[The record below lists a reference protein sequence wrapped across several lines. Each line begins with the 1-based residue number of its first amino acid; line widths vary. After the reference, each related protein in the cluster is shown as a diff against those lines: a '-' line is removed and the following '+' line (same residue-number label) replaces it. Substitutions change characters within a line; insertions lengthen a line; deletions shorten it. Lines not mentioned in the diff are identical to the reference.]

1 MRINILFYISL
12 GIYLIAIVIIL
23 LLNLNKNKNEY
34 LEKDI
39 ELKYTENYLIKNPN
53 DIIVNIKP
61 SIKKNINN
69 IYIYHK
75 NIDIIP
81 TPFLNRLKQF
91 CQNNN
96 YNIHVYD
103 DQKIDDFVYKYY
115 SYDMVNKWK
124 YINTKF
130 FIGLLII
137 YQLGGYYFDINTN
150 FIDYIKNNKN
160 KTVIEKKVIIS
171 KNNNPELLVLMKKIQ
186 EDTLEYNK
194 LPNTIK
200 SQKQFNITNK
210 KIYPIHSSIEI
221 SRNQIKKNVGKKT
234 LAILSHYEKFQS
246 HHIDFIINYYK
257 DYVDQIYLF
266 IPLENWIPTKN
277 IEIKIFDIKNV
288 YIDFKMFHKIIH
300 TSYTNI
306 NISKIRNLKF
316 TVPSYISFTTIPS
329 RLKHP
334 WMFQNIKN
342 RLKIIDDSQLILNVP
357 DKSLKNIKY
366 EIPKNI
372 KNLTSKKFYI
382 NKCGKDL
389 GPITKIIPTIKL
401 DKISDKSIIII
412 CDDDIKY
419 KKNVFKI
426 LKKSVLNHPHGIS
439 TMCSMTIEGFSCYA
453 FVKEIMKDLLKLNLT
468 KECERI
474 DDDVISAFVAFKKI
488 PIYENSYNGIDGF
501 ECCMEDS
508 TDHPPWEAL
517 KNDNRNIIRKKCLP
531 SFSYMF
537 NKLKGPSEFK
547 YTIEDTFHVVLNHK
561 QKKELINKK

>member
-12 GIYLIAIVIIL
+12 GIYLIAIIIIL
-23 LLNLNKNKNEY
+23 LLSLNKK
-34 LEKDI
+34 KDKHHI
-39 ELKYTENYLIKNPN
+39 VNTFIENYVIKNPDN
-53 DIIVNIKP
+53 IIIN
-61 SIKKNINN
+61 KKLKDCKEISNN
-69 IYIYHK
+69 IYIYYT
-75 NIDIIP
+75 NIDVIP
-81 TPFLNRLKQF
+81 TLFLENLKQF
-91 CQNNN
+91 CKDNN
-96 YNIHVYD
+96 YKIHIYN
-103 DQKIDDFVYKYY
+103 DQKIDDFIYKYY
-115 SYDMVNKWK
+115 SYDMVNIWK
-124 YINTKF
+124 YININL

-171 KNNNPELLVLMKKIQ
+171 KNNNPEILVLIKKIIKS
-186 EDTLEYNK
+186 TNEYNK
-194 LPNTIK
+194 LPNTIY
-200 SQKQFNITNK
+200 QKQLNIINK

-221 SRNQIKKNVGKKT
+221 SGNHIKKNGEKKI
-234 LAILSHYEKFQS
+234 LAIFSEYKKLQS
-246 HHIDFIINYYK
+246 RYIDFIINYYK

-266 IPLENWIPTKN
+266 IPFKNWKSWVPTTN
-277 IEIKIFDIKNV
+277 IEIKLFDIKNSYV
-288 YIDFKMFHKIIH
+288 DFNLFHKTII
-300 TSYTNI
+300 TNDNINI
-306 NISKIRNLKF
+306 NISNIRNLKF

-334 WMFQNIKN
+334 WMFNNIKN
-342 RLKIIDDSQLILNVP
+342 RLKIIDDDSQLILNVP

-439 TMCSMTIEGFSCYA
+439 TMCDMTIEGYSCYA

-474 DDDVISAFVAFKKI
+474 DDDVISAFVAFKRI
-488 PIYENSYNGIDGF
+488 PIYQNNYNGINGF

-508 TDHPPWEAL
+508 TDHPPWNEL
-517 KNDNRNIIRKKCLP
+517 QNDNRNIIRKKCLS

-547 YTIEDTFHVVLNHK
+547 YTIEDTFEVVLNHN
-561 QKKELINKK
+561 QKKN